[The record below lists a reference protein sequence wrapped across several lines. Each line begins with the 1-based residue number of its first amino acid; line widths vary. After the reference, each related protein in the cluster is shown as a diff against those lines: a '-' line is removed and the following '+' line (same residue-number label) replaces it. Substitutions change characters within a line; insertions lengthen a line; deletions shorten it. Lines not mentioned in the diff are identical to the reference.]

1 MHGIVVSLFSH
12 IYKYT
17 LQVCS
22 TFSFSDT
29 ITTCWLYLI
38 NDGITVHERSIT
50 VEWEGTG
57 AVNYMPSL
65 FKYECQVDFHDYQP
79 CMHIYTNCSLLG
91 LHS

>member
-1 MHGIVVSLFSH
+1 MDCIVSLSSH
-12 IYKYT
+12 KYN
-17 LQVCS
+17 V
-22 TFSFSDT
+22 FSFSDT

-65 FKYECQVDFHDYQP
+65 LKYECQVDHHDYQP
-79 CMHIYTNCSLLG
+79 CMYA
-91 LHS
+91 